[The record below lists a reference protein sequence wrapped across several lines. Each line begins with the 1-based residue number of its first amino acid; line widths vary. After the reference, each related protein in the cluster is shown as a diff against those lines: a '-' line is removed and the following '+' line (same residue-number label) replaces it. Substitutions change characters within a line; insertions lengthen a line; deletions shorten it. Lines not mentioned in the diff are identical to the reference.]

1 MTNLT
6 LFTVVFLIFQNNVLS
21 NSQAHECMENLEDE
35 ANTDQHLLEFHI
47 LEAKYLINLEKI
59 KYIAQLDAALE
70 TETNQLQAEL
80 KRTDSEVKI
89 LTEKRD
95 HQFSEE
101 LIQLGLEFAAKTKKF
116 VQTREKLSI
125 AKEKRRQLFHQVAEL
140 LVNNETTMEKLK
152 NLTAFAKLCEFDTQT
167 CGKQWRLHCC

>member
-6 LFTVVFLIFQNNVLS
+6 LFAVVFLIFQNNVLS
-21 NSQAHECMENLEDE
+21 NSQAHECMENVEDE
-35 ANTDQHLLEFHI
+35 SNTDQHLLEFHI
-47 LEAKYLINLEKI
+47 LEAKHLINLEKI

-101 LIQLGLEFAAKTKKF
+101 LIQLGLDFAANTKKF
-116 VQTREKLSI
+116 VKPFFPVDMGPMLN
-125 AKEKRRQLFHQVAEL
+125 L
-140 LVNNETTMEKLK
+140 LIKKSWSNLK
-152 NLTAFAKLCEFDTQT
+152 SRDTVPL
-167 CGKQWRLHCC
+167 RLHFIIAYC